1 MNKSDRRAAL
11 LEPSMR
17 YSKARCE
24 LDIDE
29 ALKLLGGLVVRDL
42 TLGDQIAEPVS
53 AVLDRPLLL
62 VLEVAVDD
70 PEALAE
76 AHRPLEV
83 VEQRP
88 CVVTAHVDAFVDRPR
103 DLADVAVVEFD
114 ALLIVHAA
122 IGPRAIAVR

>member
-1 MNKSDRRAAL
+1 VGQARRASRALDAIFGGSLPNSTSTKPDRKL
-11 LEPSMR
+11 LE
-17 YSKARCE
+17 
-24 LDIDE
+24 
-29 ALKLLGGLVVRDL
+29 GLVVRDL

-70 PEALAE
+70 PEALTE

-103 DLADVAVVEFD
+103 DLAD
-114 ALLIVHAA
+114 
-122 IGPRAIAVR
+122 